1 LTHYDRLSR
10 PELTRALNALE
21 SESRI
26 PDELKH
32 LLRELQRH
40 QLELEIQNQQIREAQ
55 QALEESRSRYA
66 DLYDFAPMA
75 CLSLDSRAC
84 IQELNLAGAALL
96 RQERS
101 HLRGQPFTPFVDPS
115 DVSRF
120 LGHVRLCT
128 QGETVS
134 TELGLRI
141 GGARIEV
148 QFHGAPLEAGALGG
162 HMCRVALL
170 DISELRQMQARL
182 SLTERLA
189 AVGSLAAGIAH
200 EINNPL
206 AFLIANLELA
216 TRALSQRSSA
226 SAVPV
231 TSPPLEESAT
241 VGAPLK
247 LLTEARLGAER
258 IQDIVK
264 DLSTF
269 ARPAEERVSPV
280 DVQQVLELSVKMAMG
295 QIRHRAQFVRD
306 YAQVPRVTADG
317 SRLGQVFLNLL
328 VNAAQSIP
336 EGGGDRNEIRLRL
349 YASEQ
354 SVLVEVQDTGQGI
367 APAMLDRIFE
377 PFFTTK
383 SQGMGLGLGLAIS
396 HSMVA
401 ELGGELT
408 VESEPGRGSTF
419 RVRLPAAAP
428 VQPEAP
434 PPVVARP
441 VVTRRGQVLIIDD
454 QVSFGQSLRMLL
466 SPVHEVTFLRSAR
479 KALAELKAGARY
491 DAILCDLMMADMT
504 GSQLYE
510 ELSQL
515 LPEQARRMIFMTGG
529 AFTPTSIDFVARM
542 SGSILTKPFKL
553 DELELLLT
561 PLLQ

>member
-1 LTHYDRLSR
+1 MSHHDRLSR
-10 PELTRALNALE
+10 PELARALNSLE
-21 SESRI
+21 SESRT
-26 PDELKH
+26 PDELKY
-32 LLRELQRH
+32 LLLELQRH
-40 QLELEIQNQQIREAQ
+40 QLELEMQNQQIREAQ

-84 IQELNLAGAALL
+84 IQELNLASAALL

-101 HLRGQPFTPFVDPS
+101 HLRGLPFTPFVDPS

-120 LGHVRLCT
+120 LWHVRLCT
-128 QGETVS
+128 QGQTVS
-134 TELGLRI
+134 AELGLRI

-148 QFHGAPLEAGALGG
+148 QFHGAPLEAGAPQGR
-162 HMCRVALL
+162 MCRVALL
-170 DISELRQMQARL
+170 DISPLRQMQARL

-206 AFLIANLELA
+206 AFLITHLDLT
-216 TRALSQRSSA
+216 TRALSQGTEA

-231 TSPPLEESAT
+231 TPPPLEESAT
-241 VGAPLK
+241 AGSPLK
-247 LLTEARLGAER
+247 LLSEARLGAER
-258 IQDIVK
+258 IREIVK

-269 ARPAEERVSPV
+269 ARPAEERASQV
-280 DVQQVLELSVKMAMG
+280 DVQQVMELSVKMAMG
-295 QIRHRAQFVRD
+295 EIRHRARLVRD
-306 YAQVPRVTADG
+306 YAPVPQVTADG

-328 VNAAQSIP
+328 VNAAQAIP
-336 EGGGDRNEIRLRL
+336 EGGADGNEIRLRIHS
-349 YASEQ
+349 SER
-354 SVLVEVQDTGQGI
+354 SVVVEIQDTGQGM

-419 RVRLPAAAP
+419 RVRLPAAALAK
-428 VQPEAP
+428 PEAL
-434 PPVVARP
+434 PPVVAGP
-441 VVTRRGQVLIIDD
+441 VTRRGKVLIIDD

-466 SPVHEVTFLRSAR
+466 APEHEATFLPSAR
-479 KALAELKAGARY
+479 MALAELKAGARY

-504 GSQLYE
+504 GRQLHE
-510 ELSQL
+510 ELSEL

-529 AFTPTSIDFVARM
+529 AFTPASIDFVARM
-542 SGSILTKPFKL
+542 SNSVLTKPFKL
-553 DELELLLT
+553 TELEQLLA